1 LATQKQIEAAR
12 RNGAKSRGPV
22 TAEGKARS
30 SANALRHGLRSEK
43 LLVLRNES
51 GSGWEDLLAACIR
64 CFEPADEFEA
74 ELVHEIAAARWRM
87 RRAWAVETG
96 LFDSQ
101 MDKQDTTLR
110 ANYRALDEG
119 TRLAAAFTALADE
132 TNALN
137 LVTRYE
143 TRLRRSFESALDRLE
158 AHRARKQKITER
170 TQPHTSETR
179 PSGSEAGP
187 VDPCA

>member
-1 LATQKQIEAAR
+1 MATQRQIDSAR
-12 RNGAKSRGPV
+12 RNGARSRGPV
-22 TAEGKARS
+22 TAEGKVRS
-30 SANALRHGLRSEK
+30 SANALKHGLRSEK

-51 GSGWEDLLAACIR
+51 GESWDDLLSACVR
-64 CFEPADEFEA
+64 CFAPADEFEA
-74 ELVHEIAAARWRM
+74 ELVQEIAAARWRM

-101 MDKQDTTLR
+101 MEKQNAQLR
-110 ANYRALDEG
+110 ESYGALDET
-119 TRLAAAFTALADE
+119 TRLAAAFTALADD

-158 AHRARKQKITER
+158 AHRAGKQKISER
-170 TQPHTSETR
+170 TGFHLNPAPANQAQD
-179 PSGSEAGP
+179 PSPASL
-187 VDPCA
+187 

>member
-1 LATQKQIEAAR
+1 MATQRQIDAAR

-22 TAEGKARS
+22 TAEGKMRASR
-30 SANALRHGLRSEK
+30 NALRHGLRSDK

-51 GSGWEDLLAACIR
+51 EQNWDDLLGACLR
-64 CFEPADEFEA
+64 CFEPADDFES

-96 LFDSQ
+96 LFDAQ
-101 MDKQDTTLR
+101 MDTQNAKLR
-110 ANYRALDEG
+110 ESCGVVDEG
-119 TRLAAAFTALADE
+119 ARLAAAFTALADN
-132 TNALN
+132 TSALN

-143 TRLRRSFESALDRLE
+143 TRLRRSFESAFDRLE

-170 TQPHTSETR
+170 TGFDS
-179 PSGSEAGP
+179 A
-187 VDPCA
+187 A

>member
-1 LATQKQIEAAR
+1 MATQRQIDSAR

-22 TAEGKARS
+22 TQEGKARS
-30 SANALRHGLRSEK
+30 SANALKHGLRSEK

-51 GSGWEDLLAACIR
+51 GQNWDDLLAACIR
-64 CFEPADEFEA
+64 CFEPADQFEA

-101 MDKQDTTLR
+101 MDKQNAGLQEIYADV
-110 ANYRALDEG
+110 DEG
-119 TRLAAAFTALADE
+119 ARLAAAFTALADE

-158 AHRARKQKITER
+158 SHRARKQKITER
-170 TQPHTSETR
+170 TGFAP
-179 PSGSEAGP
+179 GP
-187 VDPCA
+187 EPE